1 MGSYLYSEWDGSQ
14 ELFDMDTDQIMGEL
28 GRLVSRYGDLSQ
40 ALRALQRNGLRDDKG
55 RQLPSLDKLRE
66 QLRKMRRDQLDKY
79 DLGSIMDEIKQKLDE
94 ILETEKS
101 GIQKKLDEAQEKTET
116 GGGELSPEVQQRLLK
131 NIEDRAAQNREKLDN
146 LPPDTGGQIREL
158 NDYDFMDEDARNQFK
173 ELMDMLKKHA
183 MEQFG
188 KDLVQQLKD
197 MDPAAMANMRNMIES
212 FNQMMEQRMKGEE
225 PDFESFMQQ
234 FSNFFGDNPPQNLD
248 ELIENLQ
255 NQISQAQSLMDSLSP
270 EARQEL
276 QDLLDSMLDDATKY
290 EMAKMA
296 SYMERIHPNDRTR
309 RSYPF
314 SGEESISYDEAMKLM
329 EELQKMD
336 QLESQMREAQIDPSL
351 DDIDE
356 TLLKEVMGEEA
367 ERELEAIRELTR
379 MLEEAGYINRKGDK
393 YELTPK
399 GIRKIGQEALDSIFA
414 QLKKDR
420 AGGHNNLRTGMGGE
434 LIVETKNYE
443 FGDDFH
449 INIQK
454 TIMNSILREHTQ
466 PPVKLN
472 IKDFEV
478 LITEESTRTAT
489 VLLLDQSLSMFM
501 QGYFQS
507 AKQVAM
513 AMDSLIRTRYPK
525 DVLHVVAFS
534 RRARE
539 IKGKDLLYMS
549 STRGDQGTNYQ
560 DALRMARK
568 LLASQNC
575 NNKEII
581 LVSDGEPTAH
591 MEGEHVYF
599 QYPSSLR
606 TLQMTMREVRACTAQ
621 GIVINTFMFDDSPF
635 FTSFVNQM
643 ARLNKGR
650 VFFTSPDSLGEYL
663 LMDYMTKKHKKI
675 G

>member
-1 MGSYLYSEWDGSQ
+1 MRSYRYSEWDGTQ
-14 ELFDMDTDQIMGEL
+14 EVSDLDTDQVMSEL
-28 GRLVSRYGDLSQ
+28 GRLISRYGDLSQ
-40 ALRALQRNGLRDDKG
+40 ALRALQRNGMRDGQG
-55 RQLPSLDKLRE
+55 RQMPSLDKLRE
-66 QLRKMRRDQLDKY
+66 QLRNMKRDQLDKY
-79 DLGSIMDEIKQKLDE
+79 DLGSIMDEIRQKLDE
-94 ILETEKS
+94 ILETEKA
-101 GIQKKLDEAQEKTET
+101 GIQKKLDDAKEKTEA
-116 GGGELSPEVQQRLLK
+116 GGGELSPEIQQRLLK
-131 NIEDRAAQNREKLDN
+131 NLEDRAAQNREKLDN
-146 LPPDTGGQIREL
+146 LPSDTGGQIRAL

-183 MEQFG
+183 MEQLG
-188 KDLVQQLKD
+188 KDMAQQLKN

-212 FNQMMEQRMKGEE
+212 LNQMMEQRMKGEE

-234 FSNFFGDNPPQNLD
+234 FGDFFGDNPPRNLD
-248 ELIENLQ
+248 ELIENMQ
-255 NQISQAQSLMDSLSP
+255 NKIAQAQSLMDSLSP
-270 EARQEL
+270 ESRQEL
-276 QDLLDSMLDDATKY
+276 QELLDSMLDDATRY
-290 EMAKMA
+290 EMAKME
-296 SYMERIHPNDRTR
+296 SYMERLHPSEKRPR
-309 RSYPF
+309 RYPF

-336 QLESQMREAQIDPSL
+336 QLDDQMRGAQVDPSL
-351 DDIDE
+351 DGIDE
-356 TLLKEVMGEEA
+356 ALLKEVMGEEA
-367 ERELEAIRELTR
+367 ERELEAIREMTR
-379 MLEEAGYINRKGDK
+379 LLEEAGYINRKGDK
-393 YELTPK
+393 FELTPR

-420 AGGHNNLRTGMGGE
+420 AGGHNNLRTGLGGE
-434 LIVETKNYE
+434 RIVETKKYE

-449 INIQK
+449 IHIQK
-454 TIMNSILREHTQ
+454 TIMNSILREHTP
-466 PPVKLN
+466 PPVKLD
-472 IKDFEV
+472 IQDFEV

-501 QGYFQS
+501 NGYFQA

-513 AMDSLIRTRYPK
+513 AMDSLIKTRFPK
-525 DVLHVVAFS
+525 DVLHVVAFA

-539 IKGKDLLYMS
+539 IKGKDLLYIS

-560 DALRMARK
+560 DALRLARK
-568 LLASQNC
+568 LLAKQNC

-591 MEGEHVYF
+591 MEGENVYF

-606 TLQMTMREVRACTAQ
+606 TLQMTMREVRACTSQ

-635 FTSFVNQM
+635 FTSFVTQM

-663 LMDYMTKKHKKI
+663 LMDYMTRKHKKI